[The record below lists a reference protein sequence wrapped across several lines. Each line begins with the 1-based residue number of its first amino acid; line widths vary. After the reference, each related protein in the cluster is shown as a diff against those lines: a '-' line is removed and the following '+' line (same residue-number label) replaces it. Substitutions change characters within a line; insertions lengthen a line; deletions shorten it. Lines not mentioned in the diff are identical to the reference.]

1 MCRVGLDGE
10 TVSHQCHPQLAA
22 EEASNG
28 GQQFQISG
36 CIDVDDVDDVAGEHV
51 VDFDFND

>member
-1 MCRVGLDGE
+1 MAWWLGVFDGE
-10 TVSHQCHPQLAA
+10 MRHPQLAA